1 MRCLVTGVAGFVGS
15 HLAERLL
22 KDGHSVCGIDAFID
36 YYPRLIKERNLTALR
51 DYHDFHFIEGNL
63 LDVSLP
69 ALLQGVDWVFH
80 QAAQAGVRASW
91 GHEFARYVNCNVLA
105 TQLLLEAASEQAKRG
120 APVQRIV
127 YASSSSVYGDT
138 LALPVCEETPTQP
151 LSPYGMTKLA
161 AEHLCTLY
169 HRNFGLPTVSLRYF
183 TVYGPRQRPDMAFH
197 RFCKAV
203 IQREPLHI
211 FGDGTQTRDFTYVSD
226 IVEANIRAATAE
238 GVIGEVM
245 NIAGGSRVNLHDVMQ
260 LLGEVSNLPVEV
272 SFAEKQHGDVRD
284 TYADTSKA
292 ARLLGYAPAVPLRE
306 GLLHEFTEMETLISD
321 GLSETSDESRVGT
334 GNKKRVYAPTVV
346 GR

>member
-1 MRCLVTGVAGFVGS
+1 MRCFVTGVAGFVGS

-36 YYPRLIKERNLTALR
+36 YYPRAIKEQNLIALR
-51 DYHDFHFIEGNL
+51 DYANFRFIEGDL
-63 LDVSLP
+63 LDASLISLP
-69 ALLQGVDWVFH
+69 ALLEGVDWIFH

-91 GHEFARYVNCNVLA
+91 GKEFARYVDCNVLA
-105 TQLLLEAASEQAKRG
+105 TQVLLEAAHEQEKRG
-120 APVQRIV
+120 TPVQRIV

-138 LALPVCEETPTQP
+138 LTFPISEEAATQP

-197 RFCKAV
+197 RFCKAIV
-203 IQREPLHI
+203 QQEPLHI

-238 GVIGEVM
+238 GAIGEVM
-245 NIAGGSRVNLHDVMQ
+245 NIAGGSRVNLHDVMH
-260 LLGEVSNLPVEV
+260 LLAEVSNRPVQVTFVER
-272 SFAEKQHGDVRD
+272 QHGDVRD
-284 TYADTSKA
+284 TYADTTKA
-292 ARLLGYAPAVPLRE
+292 ARLLAYAPAVSLRE
-306 GLLHEFTEMETLISD
+306 GLLHEFIAMERL
-321 GLSETSDESRVGT
+321 
-334 GNKKRVYAPTVV
+334 YAPVVV